1 MEALVARILSD
12 SVLALDVGNDKNVKP
27 GMQFEI
33 WESGEEI
40 IHPETKES
48 LGNLEIIKGRVEV
61 FNVMPKMCLAKSVR
75 HTVTKTKTVFP
86 FDNLIMPFAPRRESY
101 EVDVIEKMKV
111 DKTNS
116 DYEQRLVVKVGD
128 RARLVIS

>member
-1 MEALVARILSD
+1 MEAIVAQILSD
-12 SVLALDVGNDKNVKP
+12 SVLVLDVGFDKDVKP

-33 WESGEEI
+33 WEPGEEI

-48 LGNLEIIKGRVEV
+48 LGNLEIIKGKVEV
-61 FNVMPKMCLAKSVR
+61 FNVMAKMCMAKSVR
-75 HTVTKTKTVFP
+75 HTVTKTKIVMP
-86 FDNLIMPFAPRRESY
+86 FDNLVFPFSPRKESY

-116 DYEQRLVVKVGD
+116 DYEQRLVVKVKD
-128 RARLVIS
+128 RARSVNS